1 MIYEETKGQVPLG
14 LLLGKKRTTSRGLLL
29 TFSKN
34 SLRLSFLSI
43 CSEVVC
49 LKTIYLKDF
58 FRKFDMFSDKV
69 LKTFNDQVLFEVNS
83 NAI

>member
-1 MIYEETKGQVPLG
+1 MKRQRVKFPWDLYWEKQ
-14 LLLGKKRTTSRGLLL
+14 RTTSRGLLL